1 MQRAS
6 TARDKVVMPAM
17 SLARECCCAYGG
29 RVAGRVALETW
40 LPGAMA
46 PALGLLLTASPGVT
60 VSSPALVEQ
69 GERHFRAALFDPAE
83 RSFREAL
90 AFDAQSAE
98 AHHGLA
104 QTLLARRDVSQ
115 ALSEAEVAVQLSP
128 ASPSTHLTLASIRV
142 HDGDPAGA
150 AAALDHY
157 LKNAAADEHRVRR
170 VRAESLRAM
179 LALAGDRRLRVVEA
193 HDSGTIPFDIV
204 EDKVVLKASVNNA
217 IPSDVVLDTGAEH
230 LVLSERTVQR
240 AGLRRAGGG
249 AGNGPEMTIAD
260 SFDVAGITV
269 RGVPA
274 LIRREPL
281 RVVRNRSGDAFSPIA
296 LGLSVIIDYERRELT
311 IARRLP
317 FEPADVELPLHVLGL
332 PVVVGTIGTEAVS
345 FVLDTGSEATALS
358 AGALARVSV
367 ATGARR
373 IPLRLFDAWG
383 TRQDD
388 AYLLTPGV
396 DLSFGAVRLTQYPV
410 VIRSWPDVEAVH
422 GFEMGGILG
431 HNFLR
436 RYRVSIDLSRRV
448 VRLKRQLPERP

>member
-1 MQRAS
+1 
-6 TARDKVVMPAM
+6 
-17 SLARECCCAYGG
+17 
-29 RVAGRVALETW
+29 
-40 LPGAMA
+40 MA
-46 PALGLLLTASPGVT
+46 PALGLLLAAAPYGTT
-60 VSSPALVEQ
+60 SSPVLVEQ
-69 GERHFRAALFDPAE
+69 AGRHFRAGLFDHAE

-104 QTLLARRDVSQ
+104 QTLLARRDVGQ

-128 ASPSTHLTLASIRV
+128 LHPAAHLTLASIRE
-142 HDGDPAGA
+142 HDGDPMGAAGA
-150 AAALDHY
+150 LDTY
-157 LKNAAADEHRVRR
+157 LRNVAADEHRVRR
-170 VRAESLRAM
+170 VRAESQRAM
-179 LALAGDRRLRVVEA
+179 LALAGPGPLRVVESRK
-193 HDSGTIPFDIV
+193 SGTIPFDIV
-204 EDKVVLKASVNNA
+204 EDKVVLKATVNSR

-240 AGLRRAGGG
+240 AGLRRTGGG
-249 AGNGPEMTIAD
+249 ARSGPEMTVAD
-260 SFDVAGITV
+260 TFEVAGVTV
-269 RGVPA
+269 RRVPA

-281 RVVRNRSGDAFSPIA
+281 RVMPNRSGDAFSPIA

-311 IARRLP
+311 VADRLL

-332 PVVVGTIGTEAVS
+332 PVVVGTMGSEAVS
-345 FVLDTGSEATALS
+345 FVLDTGSEGTALS
-358 AGALARVSV
+358 ASTLTR
-367 ATGARR
+367 ATIAANARR
-373 IPLRLFDAWG
+373 IPMRLFDAWG
-383 TRQDD
+383 ARQDD

-396 DLSFGAVRLTQYPV
+396 DLAFGAVRLNQYPV

-436 RYRVSIDLSRRV
+436 RYRVSIDLTRRV